1 MILVYES
8 IATSNRIILVASSV
22 NLGQWS
28 IWEYG
33 FDVGDIEIIA
43 HPTKAW
49 QTTYIVDVLNIVY
62 WIQMICINSHA
73 YALQWESLREI
84 INRISVFLITGLG
97 LRLTNFVLASDEHIT
112 SSSKI
117 QYVLE
122 VICRSFSCSQIW
134 FSLGELLF
142 IIIIEFWHPPWERKK
157 RFQTHFMT
165 QY

>member
-1 MILVYES
+1 
-8 IATSNRIILVASSV
+8 
-22 NLGQWS
+22 
-28 IWEYG
+28 
-33 FDVGDIEIIA
+33 
-43 HPTKAW
+43 
-49 QTTYIVDVLNIVY
+49 
-62 WIQMICINSHA
+62 MICINSHA

-142 IIIIEFWHPPWERKK
+142 IIIIEF
-157 RFQTHFMT
+157 
-165 QY
+165 